1 MAHNQ
6 IYQWYFERFPL
17 SMLRVLETQVHKT
30 QVEVSKSS
38 LGFDNSFVVNS
49 QRSQTS
55 DFRRLGMRSMPGNT
69 PNWEASI

>member
-6 IYQWYFERFPL
+6 IYQWYFERFSL
-17 SMLRVLETQVHKT
+17 LMLCVLETQVHKT

-49 QRSQTS
+49 PGRS
-55 DFRRLGMRSMPGNT
+55 DRLGIFWNNEIKVVFLIVYS
-69 PNWEASI
+69 